1 MTAQM
6 RGIPLEK
13 DISGKLLPWLVAV
26 MVYLVALA
34 LFSALALHRIAADW
48 GSELSG
54 QFTVQLPVEAA
65 GTEVAVEAGARV
77 AATVALL
84 ERTPGVAEVA
94 ALSDDQIARLLE
106 PWLGGSADGLDLPLP
121 RLIAVTLAPDADLET
136 TALIKRLK
144 NEVPEAILVDH
155 QQDLAGLLE
164 LTSGLRLIAIG
175 VILLVSGAAAL
186 MAVLVAKMGLA
197 AHAGIIELLH
207 LLGAEDQYIL
217 NQFQRHAASSGLI
230 GGLAGLALS
239 VATFAIIE
247 ELTSGIDP
255 TFAPDLSLGVGQW
268 ALLMLLPLAAA
279 AVTTLAV
286 RVTVRRS
293 LASLP

>member
-6 RGIPLEK
+6 RGIPLDK

-54 QFTVQLPVEAA
+54 QFTVQLPVDS
-65 GTEVAVEAGARV
+65 AVETATAEAGARV
-77 AATVALL
+77 ATTVALL
-84 ERTPGVAEVA
+84 ERTPGVAEVE
-94 ALSDDQIARLLE
+94 ALSDDQIAQLLE
-106 PWLGGSADGLDLPLP
+106 PWLGGSAGELNLPLP
-121 RLIAVTLAPDADLET
+121 RLIAVTLAPNADLAT
-136 TALIKRLK
+136 TALAKRLQ

-164 LTSGLRLIAIG
+164 LTAWLRSIAIG

-207 LLGAEDQYIL
+207 LLGAEDKYIL
-217 NQFQRHAASSGLI
+217 GQFQRHATSSGLI

-247 ELTSGIDP
+247 ELTAGIDP
-255 TFAPDLSLGVGQW
+255 AFAPDLSFGAGQW

-293 LASLP
+293 LAALP